1 MVSNLQSSDVT
12 RILGARGRS
21 NEVRPRFL
29 SCNLYDRTVY
39 AVVLCPFVRCA
50 AVVANVL
57 KISKKMKVTLKSPLT
72 FLGSARKIGDGRK
85 YTPRGLSVDKA
96 S

>member
-29 SCNLYDRTVY
+29 SCNLYDLTVY

-57 KISKKMKVTLKSPLT
+57 KISEKMKVTLKSPLT
-72 FLGSARKIGDGRK
+72 FLGVSPQNWGW
-85 YTPRGLSVDKA
+85 
-96 S
+96 